1 MCRVITAVGIFGFSS
16 LATIHFV
23 CCNELCDVAKIY
35 CVRLEICILNSSEGD
50 NCGES
55 LDEQNYIT
63 MNRITLPLCAIS
75 SYSKS
80 ETERDNR
87 DCKILQRL

>member
-1 MCRVITAVGIFGFSS
+1 MKKKIDNKNGLLVNRTHSNTAGINVCRVITAVGIFGFSS

-35 CVRLEICILNSSEGD
+35 GVRLEICILNSSEGD

-63 MNRITLPLCAIS
+63 MNRITLP
-75 SYSKS
+75 
-80 ETERDNR
+80 
-87 DCKILQRL
+87 